1 MITKEMD
8 MGMIM
13 KEIKRKLDEDVG
25 KRDIRIIDSKIEKL
39 FDFYKQMRK

>member
-1 MITKEMD
+1 
-8 MGMIM
+8 MIM